1 MIFSR
6 SSIFLLPC
14 LAPEVRLSLTCNLHR
29 GCGKSVTQVNSLMF
43 SIGVFYEGNPAFRRI
58 NPSAARGCCTHE
70 LRSEQYRTWETIQHV
85 AHRSPGLRS
94 LVALPSHTARGRMRY
109 PIMSLDDNSRFE
121 SALPASVESGRDDVV
136 AKSGT
141 ITATPLVRAI
151 GNKPCRAA
159 MCASHDRPVR
169 PQSTPSDPPQSPEK
183 PTRAQAADL
192 RIEALGSRV
201 ACYIVRPSRHS
212 ASLIAGQGLSCAATS
227 IQYRTADVTR
237 IRAVVGRSGF
247 AMPVALHLRWR
258 AGSAGY
264 FAALH
269 AETNEV
275 AQGNAGRLQ

>member
-1 MIFSR
+1 
-6 SSIFLLPC
+6 
-14 LAPEVRLSLTCNLHR
+14 
-29 GCGKSVTQVNSLMF
+29 
-43 SIGVFYEGNPAFRRI
+43 
-58 NPSAARGCCTHE
+58 
-70 LRSEQYRTWETIQHV
+70 
-85 AHRSPGLRS
+85 
-94 LVALPSHTARGRMRY
+94 MRY

-237 IRAVVGRSGF
+237 IRAVVGGRALQDISPRYTLRPTKSLRGTRGDFSETSSGLIF
-247 AMPVALHLRWR
+247 ATGAPKYR
-258 AGSAGY
+258 GSPSVSRKHVNPR
-264 FAALH
+264 LCQ
-269 AETNEV
+269 V
-275 AQGNAGRLQ
+275 DQRQGNEDQQYPQRLPAGHLPVYIWRMAQ